1 MCLAPGMM
9 SRRTQMLTWW
19 YIAQHHKVYRICLS
33 SIYSPQWCHA
43 WPACHVAWPG
53 HLSRSSPLITRDA
66 IDSAWSKSRWNFF
79 SGRMS
84 SKILFSSLLIG
95 FQSVPLP
102 ICLSNNFTNKYRKNN
117 EIIFLTLLSCK
128 KEVEKIRGLP
138 DFLFGCNCCHAPRLI
153 RGEARLSAGVCPDG
167 QHQQFSR
174 LWAQTSSVG
183 FWLRHRKDLPH
194 PRGVLIK
201 IQNKLLKMENL
212 SPEQRKK
219 MESWKGEK

>member
-1 MCLAPGMM
+1 M
-9 SRRTQMLTWW
+9 SDVPRPRHDVKTHTDAHLMIHSSASQSVQNLPAEYLLPSMVSRMTCVSRGLTWSLVTKLAAHNKRRNRLRLEQ
-19 YIAQHHKVYRICLS
+19 I
-33 SIYSPQWCHA
+33 
-43 WPACHVAWPG
+43 
-53 HLSRSSPLITRDA
+53 PLE
-66 IDSAWSKSRWNFF
+66 FF
-79 SGRMS
+79 LAGRMS
-84 SKILFSSLLIG
+84 SKILFSSLLIW

-167 QHQQFSR
+167 QQFSR

-194 PRGVLIK
+194 PVVY
-201 IQNKLLKMENL
+201 
-212 SPEQRKK
+212 
-219 MESWKGEK
+219 